1 MRTPAFTRLFG
12 DRPKTIVG
20 MIHVRALPGAPKH
33 AGGIAPILDR
43 ALEEAETYRACGIH
57 ALMVENMHDV
67 PYVQRPGPEIVAA
80 MAVLAREVKR
90 AHPQLPLGLQILAGA
105 NREALGAALAA
116 GADFIRAEGF
126 VFGHVADEGY
136 MDACAGELLRH
147 RKAIGAENIAIFT
160 DIKKKHSAHAVT
172 ADVDIVQTAHAA
184 EYFLSDGLILTG
196 AATGEAASADELR
209 AVYGA
214 VKIPVLVGS
223 GLTAENLKTY
233 LPLADAFIVGSHF
246 KRDGYWEN
254 PLDPARIRRRSQ
266 SPWHCGPAIGRSA
279 GRRHTFRRCR
289 RRRKAAGG

>member
-43 ALEEAETYRACGIH
+43 ALEEAETYRSCGIH

-67 PYVQRPGPEIVAA
+67 PYVQRPGPEIATA
-80 MAVLAREVKR
+80 MAVVAREVKK
-90 AHPQLPLGLQILAGA
+90 AQPQLPLGLQILAGA
-105 NREALGAALAA
+105 NPEALAAALAA
-116 GADFIRAEGF
+116 GADFIRAEAF

-136 MDACAGELLRH
+136 MDSCAGDLLRY
-147 RKAIGAENIAIFT
+147 RKAIGAEHVAVFT

-223 GLTAENLKTY
+223 GLTADNLKTY

-254 PLDPARIRRRSQ
+254 PLDPARIRRLLD
-266 SPWHCGPAIGRSA
+266 ALA
-279 GRRHTFRRCR
+279 
-289 RRRKAAGG
+289 

>member
-67 PYVQRPGPEIVAA
+67 PYVQRPGPEIATA
-80 MAVLAREVKR
+80 MAVVAREVKK
-90 AHPQLPLGLQILAGA
+90 AHPHVPLGLQILAGA
-105 NREALGAALAA
+105 NREALAAALAA

-136 MDACAGELLRH
+136 MDSCAGDLLRY
-147 RKAIGAENIAIFT
+147 RKAIGAESIAVFT

-254 PLDPARIRRRSQ
+254 PLDPARIRRLLDALADSD
-266 SPWHCGPAIGRSA
+266 
-279 GRRHTFRRCR
+279 
-289 RRRKAAGG
+289 GGKP

>member
-33 AGGIAPILDR
+33 AGGMAPILDQ
-43 ALEEAETYRACGIH
+43 ALAEAETYRACGIH

-67 PYVQRPGPEIVAA
+67 PYVQHPGPEIATA
-80 MAVLAREVKR
+80 MAVVAREVKR
-90 AHPQLPLGLQILAGA
+90 AHPQIPLGLQILAGA
-105 NREALGAALAA
+105 NREALAAALAA
-116 GADFIRAEGF
+116 GADFIRAEAF

-136 MDACAGELLRH
+136 MDSCAGDLLRY
-147 RKAIGAENIAIFT
+147 RKVLGAEHVAVFT

-209 AVYGA
+209 AVHAA

-223 GLTAENLKTY
+223 GLTADNLKTY

-254 PLDPARIRRRSQ
+254 PLDPGRIHRLLDQ
-266 SPWHCGPAIGRSA
+266 L
-279 GRRHTFRRCR
+279 
-289 RRRKAAGG
+289 

>member
-33 AGGIAPILDR
+33 AGGMAPILDQ
-43 ALEEAETYRACGIH
+43 ALAEAETYRACGIH

-67 PYVQRPGPEIVAA
+67 PYVQHPGPEIATA
-80 MAVLAREVKR
+80 MAVVAREVKR
-90 AHPQLPLGLQILAGA
+90 AHPQIPLGLQILAGA
-105 NREALGAALAA
+105 NREALAAALAA
-116 GADFIRAEGF
+116 GADFIRAEAF

-136 MDACAGELLRH
+136 MDSCAGDLLRY
-147 RKAIGAENIAIFT
+147 RRVLGAESIAVFT

-209 AVYGA
+209 AVHAA

-223 GLTAENLKTY
+223 GLTADNLKTY

-254 PLDPARIRRRSQ
+254 PLDPGRIHRLLDQ
-266 SPWHCGPAIGRSA
+266 L
-279 GRRHTFRRCR
+279 
-289 RRRKAAGG
+289 